1 MKSVDVNDKSYIDFS
16 KESNNKDHK
25 FKVDDHVRNE
35 NTKIFLLKNIFQID
49 LKNIL

>member
-25 FKVDDHVRNE
+25 FKVDDHARNE
-35 NTKIFLLKNIFQID
+35 NTKIFLLKNIIQIG